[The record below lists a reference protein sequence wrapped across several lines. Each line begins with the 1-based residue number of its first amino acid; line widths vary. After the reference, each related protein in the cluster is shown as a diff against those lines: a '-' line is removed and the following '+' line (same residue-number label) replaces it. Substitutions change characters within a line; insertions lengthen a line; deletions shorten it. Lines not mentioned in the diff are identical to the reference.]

1 MKKGWIMKPTLTIK
15 ETIESIE
22 IQIGPTIAINMKICF
37 TNGCYD
43 ILHPGHLA
51 LFKYAKSLGDK
62 LIVGI
67 DSDKRIKQNKGPDRP
82 INNNED
88 RKEMLLSLKYID
100 DVYVFDSDEELV
112 LLIKKINPDVMIVG
126 SDWKNKKVIGSEY
139 AKSVKFFERIPK
151 YSTTKIISSIAAGR
165 NLS

>member
-1 MKKGWIMKPTLTIK
+1 
-15 ETIESIE
+15 
-22 IQIGPTIAINMKICF
+22 
-37 TNGCYD
+37 
-43 ILHPGHLA
+43 
-51 LFKYAKSLGDK
+51 
-62 LIVGI
+62 
-67 DSDKRIKQNKGPDRP
+67 
-82 INNNED
+82 
-88 RKEMLLSLKYID
+88 
-100 DVYVFDSDEELV
+100 VFDSDEELV